1 MNRNKSLRVQLFP
14 LSFSIRKTISKKT
27 INIAIYATEQAKFNY
42 LHWFQIT
49 SRLNLWKLIK

>member
-14 LSFSIRKTISKKT
+14 LSFSIRKTISKKR
-27 INIAIYATEQAKFNY
+27 INIAIYATEQAK
-42 LHWFQIT
+42 WFQIT